1 MADGATI
8 RLEGNVAI
16 MGADEHP
23 HAARRLQEEFP
34 SLEWHALPE
43 GAVPDDVPL
52 VRLRRDASRPEGA
65 FALTVDASDARPT
78 IDVAGGPFSGVI
90 YGVEELVQRRATAV
104 GQGVEVLA
112 GTVEQ
117 APGLPYRA
125 FWNWDHSTNWDT
137 EQIGV
142 QESGVMNLYTKPAD
156 GFLADFKRVVDFMS
170 RNRIAA
176 ITIYG
181 FFRDSHGGLAAAQE
195 LCRYANERGVRIMP
209 GVANNA
215 YGGVV
220 WEMDHPFNL
229 ATWLRQHPHLAAEME
244 RPPGFQIPGL
254 DFTLYFPRGDYSASG
269 CPSRPEN
276 QQWMADGI
284 AWLAE
289 TCEIGGVNI
298 EAGDYGVCGCA
309 YCQQRRQEREDAQR
323 RHGYAE
329 SWSHADLADFFP
341 RLFEAVRSRRPDA
354 WVYSEIQWDNLLDRE
369 AQQSLHNLPDE
380 AIYQH
385 TFNRPY
391 WERVQRELTPEYAQ
405 DLPTKTNVFR
415 CQFASQW
422 NGDRRT
428 ERYFFNG
435 RDWMAM
441 AKKAAETGFPG
452 LTVWGEMS
460 PYVAATELS
469 YLAFARFSWDP
480 TLTWEQFLADDVAPR
495 LGGANAAERFL
506 ELTET
511 LDHDRSLD
519 SDALLRMQE
528 EALDAARGT
537 DAGAGQ
543 RWLTLADRIARRR
556 FNQATVPD

>member
-1 MADGATI
+1 MAEQSTI
-8 RLEGNVAI
+8 HLAGKVAI
-16 MGADEHP
+16 IGAAEHP
-23 HAARRLQEEFP
+23 HAARRLHEAFP
-34 SLEWHALPE
+34 AIGWYPATANEAPAE
-43 GAVPDDVPL
+43 VPV
-52 VRLRRDASRPEGA
+52 VRLRRDAALPEGA
-65 FALTVDASDARPT
+65 FALTVDDDAPRPT
-78 IDVAGGPFSGVI
+78 IEIAGGPFSGVI
-90 YGVEELVQRRATAV
+90 YGVEELVQRRAVAAGRGANV
-104 GQGVEVLA
+104 QA

-117 APGLPYRA
+117 APGLPYRT

-137 EQIGV
+137 EQIGS
-142 QESGVMNLYTKPAD
+142 QEIGVMNPYGKPED

-176 ITIYG
+176 ITIFG
-181 FFRDSHGGLAAAQE
+181 FFRDSHGGIDAAQE
-195 LCRYANERGVRIMP
+195 LCRYANERGVRILP
-209 GVANNA
+209 GVAINA

-229 ATWLRQHPHLAAEME
+229 ATWLRRRPDLAAQME

-254 DFTLYFPRGDYSASG
+254 GFRLHFPRGDYSLSG

-276 QQWMADGI
+276 QQWMEDGI

-298 EAGDYGVCGCA
+298 EAGDYGVCGCPL
-309 YCQQRRQEREDAQR
+309 CQARRAEREDARR

-329 SWSHADLADFFP
+329 SWSHADMADFYP

-369 AQQSLHNLPDE
+369 AQQPLRALPDE
-380 AIYQH
+380 GIYQH

-391 WERVQRELTPEYAQ
+391 WERVERELTREYVER
-405 DLPTKTNVFR
+405 LPTRTNVFR
-415 CQFASQW
+415 CQFACQW
-422 NGDRRT
+422 NGGRRT

-441 AKKAAETGFPG
+441 ARKAAETGVAG
-452 LTVWGEMS
+452 LTVWGEAS
-460 PYVAATELS
+460 PYLAATEFG

-480 TLTWEQFLADDVAPR
+480 SLTWERFVAEELAPR
-495 LGGANAAERFL
+495 LGGDAAADHFL
-506 ELTET
+506 ALTEAN
-511 LDHDRSLD
+511 DRAPSLD
-519 SDALLRMQE
+519 ADALGRMQV
-528 EALDAARGT
+528 EALDASRGVEP
-537 DAGAGQ
+537 DAGR

-556 FNQATVPD
+556 FNRSTLPG